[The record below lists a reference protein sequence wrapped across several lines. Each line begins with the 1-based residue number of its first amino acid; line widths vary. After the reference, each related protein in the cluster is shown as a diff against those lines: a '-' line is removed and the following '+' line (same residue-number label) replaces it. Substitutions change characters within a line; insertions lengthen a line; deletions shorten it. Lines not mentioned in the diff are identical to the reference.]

1 MPPMHNCCEGIG
13 LSTHTYTHMQ
23 QTDSKYTLMVS
34 GTGHAG
40 MEACI
45 ANLVEPGDKV
55 VVGNA
60 GIWGERVAEMSRRFR
75 GEERTRTVRSY
86 RYQSNYTV

>member
-1 MPPMHNCCEGIG
+1 MHLSRVLPVLRDLVTRRPLALPSGPP
-13 LSTHTYTHMQ
+13 LT

-60 GIWGERVAEMSRRFR
+60 GIWGDRVAEMSRRFR
-75 GEERTRTVRSY
+75 GEGRPGGACT
-86 RYQSNYTV
+86 